1 MNLTGRIEALKHEGS
16 ALEFP
21 KFPVRFAGLDHVEM
35 REPPVLGEHTET
47 ILHDTLRYSR
57 AQIQ

>member
-1 MNLTGRIEALKHEGS
+1 MNLTKRIEAIKYEGS

-35 REPPVLGEHTET
+35 NEPPVLGEHTES
-47 ILHDTLRYSR
+47 ILHDMLKYSS
-57 AQIQ
+57 AKI